1 MLQREATTT
10 DAVVQIHVESLQFID
25 ALRDLLLP
33 AARKRLPIIVGW
45 QFVGGKA
52 RKLLAETR
60 IPVGKIAEQLGFNS
74 PAYFTRAFQHLT
86 GKSPSAFRR
95 AG

>member
-52 RKLLAETR
+52 RKLLADLIER
-60 IPVGKIAEQLGFNS
+60 I
-74 PAYFTRAFQHLT
+74 AYLLREDDEGH
-86 GKSPSAFRR
+86 SA
-95 AG
+95 